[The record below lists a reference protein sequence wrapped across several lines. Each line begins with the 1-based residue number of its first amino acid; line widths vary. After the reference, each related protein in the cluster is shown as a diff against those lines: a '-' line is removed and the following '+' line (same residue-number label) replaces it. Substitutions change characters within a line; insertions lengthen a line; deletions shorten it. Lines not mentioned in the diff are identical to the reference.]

1 MGIKAM
7 VTAHVMFCLTDPITD
22 CPLEY
27 GVLAAARAAELL
39 DLQRQGQPIS
49 LVEHAPIAPGHSG
62 TANVHTIHVRQA
74 TVKHMTMYNVKAFR
88 KPLFRKSW
96 GVCTVK
102 IGK

>member
-1 MGIKAM
+1 MSCFVLRLTPFSG
-7 VTAHVMFCLTDPITD
+7 LRTDPITD

-27 GVLAAARAAELL
+27 GILAAVHAAELL

-49 LVEHAPIAPGHSG
+49 LVEHAPGHSG

-74 TVKHMTMYNVKAFR
+74 AVKHMTMYNVKAFR

-102 IGK
+102 TGK